1 MQKKV
6 IALAVAGLV
15 SGAAFAQT
23 SVVFGGIVDMG
34 YSYKSSFS
42 TSGTAA
48 RSAVDQGGQDGS
60 RLFWKATE
68 DLGNGLSV
76 SAEQQLRMAA
86 DTRTAPVADASV
98 LTLAGKSWG
107 AIRAGNYGSVADDI
121 NGYSETGMGWG
132 NGVFDITP
140 VDTTYNVIGYV
151 TPDFSGFQ
159 AKLNYS
165 TNDKG
170 VDDANGNGTV
180 NVRSYG
186 LNGSYIGNGLK
197 LGAAYQ
203 RRAAATGLVTTAA
216 VAPTV
221 TDPIGSAA
229 LYEAYKTNEWLL
241 SGSYTFGQFSVG
253 AGYDREKTSMDND
266 SLTRKA
272 WRINGGFAITP
283 NDQVSLSYSRLKYN
297 DQDGG
302 VAKASG
308 YGVSYSHMLSKR
320 TNVYASYGHISQS
333 DSTALYAI
341 DNGNGPLD
349 ATYKSMF
356 KVGMRHQF

>member
-1 MQKKV
+1 MQKKY
-6 IALAVAGLV
+6 IALAVAALA

-60 RLFWKATE
+60 RLFWTATE

-76 SAEQQLRMAA
+76 SAKQEIRIAA
-86 DTRTAPVADASV
+86 DVRGSVGIDSSV

-107 AIRAGNYGSVADDI
+107 AVRAGNYGSVADDI
-121 NGYSETGMGWG
+121 NGFSEAGGMGWG

-140 VDTTYNVIGYV
+140 VGTTYNVVGYV
-151 TPDFSGFQ
+151 SPDFGGFQ

-165 TNDKG
+165 TNDKNA
-170 VDDANGNGTV
+170 DDANGNGSV
-180 NVRSYG
+180 NIRSYG
-186 LNGSYIGNGLK
+186 VNGVYVGNGLK

-203 RRAAATGLVTTAA
+203 RRSAVDVPVITLSPANYLVSAVGFKTT
-216 VAPTV
+216 
-221 TDPIGSAA
+221 
-229 LYEAYKTNEWLL
+229 EWLL
-241 SGSYTFGQFSVG
+241 SGGYTFGQFSVG
-253 AGYDREKTSMDND
+253 AGYDREKTVDGSDD
-266 SLTRKA
+266 FKRTA
-272 WRINGGFAITP
+272 WRITGGFAITP
-283 NDQVSLSYSRLKYN
+283 NDQVALSYSRLKY
-297 DQDGG
+297 DMAGD
-302 VAKASG
+302 VAKANG

-333 DSTALYAI
+333 DSTALYAN
-341 DNGNGPLD
+341 DNGNGLFD
-349 ATYKSMF
+349 AAYKSMF
-356 KVGMRHQF
+356 KVGLRHQF